1 MDRPN
6 NQHSMVFRCE
16 ATWKERDA
24 ITRRFRRQANL
35 SRFRDAA
42 SRDARRGP
50 RIVMRARRK
59 RAAAARGSAAASE
72 PKIPEASAR
81 KAKRAKSDWHY
92 PVRVCGVN
100 RLFTQVRQHMSWPGK
115 SYLKNNSRSFEIV
128 VSLLESPVP
137 VSGFCE
143 DGFTNMERRILFHQ
157 CHGVPPADG
166 FFGSELFPRNSCLLA
181 CLLNGPGPATSTA
194 TISGR
199 SAPPMGTRVGAPRVR
214 LNSLGRAQKRKART
228 FQ

>member
-50 RIVMRARRK
+50 RIVVGRRRK

-81 KAKRAKSDWHY
+81 KAKRAKSEGA
-92 PVRVCGVN
+92 VCVCGVN
-100 RLFTQVRQHMSWPGK
+100 RLFTQVRHTSSWPGK

-143 DGFTNMERRILFHQ
+143 DVLWRMQRLSFL
-157 CHGVPPADG
+157 
-166 FFGSELFPRNSCLLA
+166 
-181 CLLNGPGPATSTA
+181 ATSNSRTMYILIIREKLPFWQPLHGTHNRTHTA
-194 TISGR
+194 T
-199 SAPPMGTRVGAPRVR
+199 
-214 LNSLGRAQKRKART
+214 L
-228 FQ
+228 

>member
-1 MDRPN
+1 
-6 NQHSMVFRCE
+6 MVFRFE

-50 RIVMRARRK
+50 IIVMRARRK

-81 KAKRAKSDWHY
+81 KAKRAKSEGAACTTALL
-92 PVRVCGVN
+92 RVAAVN
-100 RLFTQVRQHMSWPGK
+100 RLFTQVRHTSSWPGK

-143 DGFTNMERRILFHQ
+143 DIQ
-157 CHGVPPADG
+157 
-166 FFGSELFPRNSCLLA
+166 
-181 CLLNGPGPATSTA
+181 
-194 TISGR
+194 R
-199 SAPPMGTRVGAPRVR
+199 SAHHTHHRGGMR
-214 LNSLGRAQKRKART
+214 
-228 FQ
+228 